1 MFDLSRTYSA
11 DYQCRDHETYD
22 TIMANNGETFACG
35 SPLISY
41 GFFILFH
48 ILVSQIFMNLFVA
61 IIIDAFLGQS
71 DQFRLI
77 I

>member
-1 MFDLSRTYSA
+1 
-11 DYQCRDHETYD
+11 
-22 TIMANNGETFACG
+22 MANNGETFACG

-61 IIIDAFLGQS
+61 IIIDSFLGQS